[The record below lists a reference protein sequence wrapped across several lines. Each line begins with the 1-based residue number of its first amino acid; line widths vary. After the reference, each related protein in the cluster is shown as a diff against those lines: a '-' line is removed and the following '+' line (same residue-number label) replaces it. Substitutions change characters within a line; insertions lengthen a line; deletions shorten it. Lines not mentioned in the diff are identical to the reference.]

1 MSKYRVFSGT
11 STGKH
16 GPEKTPYLDTFHA
29 VRTVTLATSKELKL
43 SQ

>member
-1 MSKYRVFSGT
+1 MSKDGVFSGP
-11 STGKH
+11 STEKY